1 LQTGKYNF
9 EFLLFN
15 PEITKSNN
23 RIFEIEIIDTNNQIL
38 AHDKIDLYER
48 RESMNDL
55 LHIKYFISNQQEQK
69 LYMRLIPVKGNILL
83 NEMVISPND
92 E

>member
-1 LQTGKYNF
+1 LQAGKYNF

-83 NEMVISPND
+83 NGMVISPND